1 MPAAGAGAP
10 STSPRVAAIRGFIA
24 AGYTLI
30 PLCSHKDPHQHRGK
44 DCPQKNMGK
53 VPPRYDWANTIPG
66 TYTEKNLPENYGVAL
81 KAGDLVI
88 DVDPRN
94 FKPGDTPLARLIAL
108 IGPISSFVVRTGG
121 GGLHIYLRKSPDIAV
136 VNDIEEYPGLE
147 FKSLGRQVVAPFST
161 HAISGKQYEIV
172 SGTINQIAEAP
183 SALLALIKR
192 TEIPFSDVAGT
203 GEYKNDAATQGR
215 YVAYLQDVA
224 EPSVEGRNGNNNA
237 FKVAAHGRD
246 LGLPPATC
254 WELMLAHWN
263 KRCSPE
269 WEDEELRTIVVNA
282 YRFAAGPLGAQ
293 HPEAVFKD
301 VVVPLAPPAPKK
313 TKEPEV
319 VAWVTD
325 NNGKMK
331 KCFQNLVMHLQF
343 PPAGLVDVFGHNE
356 FTGRYEFTDPAPWHH
371 GRMPSFLGV
380 GDNDLKLLKGHLA
393 IKHGYEADI
402 TNIEEAVTV
411 VAHANKFHPVRDY
424 LGGLV
429 WDGVPR
435 LDMWLTDHLGV
446 EDSAYTRAVA
456 RKTLCAAVMRVYHP
470 GCKFDHVLVFEGLQ
484 GIGKSTVCKI
494 LGGAWAAD
502 FTLDPH
508 NKDSIQLMQ
517 GRWIIEMAEMET
529 SRKADLQALKAF
541 VSRPKDEARLA
552 YGRAVGEFPRQSIFI
567 GSINPG
573 ADGTYLQDDENRRWW
588 PVMCNPLGGQ
598 VDFKALKAARDQLF
612 AEAVV
617 RCRTGKG
624 EPLYMET
631 QALKDAA
638 RDVVG
643 ERHSEHSWTER
654 ISQWLHE
661 LEKNPETRREFL
673 TSRDVYVDAMQGMDK
688 QFDRKAQLNIA
699 NVLYS
704 LGWRQGHKRIDG
716 RFMRGFVRA
725 SKERA
730 ISLAK
735 TPDYAS
741 ILGELA

>member
-1 MPAAGAGAP
+1 MNSAPATGAGAP
-10 STSPRVAAIRGFIA
+10 ITPRVALIRAFLG

-30 PLCSHKDPHQHRGK
+30 PLKGK
-44 DCPQKNMGK
+44 IPSIQNWVD
-53 VPPRYDWANTIPG
+53 TIPG
-66 TYTEKNLPENYGVAL
+66 TYNERNLPGNYGVAL
-81 KAGDLVI
+81 RAGDLVI

-94 FKPGDTPLARLIAL
+94 FAKGDAPLKRLIA
-108 IGPISSFVVRTGG
+108 IVGPLSSFLVRTGG
-121 GGLHIYLRKSPDIAV
+121 GGLHLYLRKSPDISV
-136 VNDIEEYPGLE
+136 VNGLKDFPGIE
-147 FKSLGRQVVAPFST
+147 FKSAGRQVVGPYSI
-161 HAISGKQYEIV
+161 HPDSGKEYVVV
-172 SGTINQIAEAP
+172 SGNPQNITEAP
-183 SALLALIKR
+183 AALLALIKK
-192 TEIPFSDVAGT
+192 TDVPFSDVGGT

-215 YVAYLQDVA
+215 YAAYLQDVA
-224 EPSVEGRNGNNNA
+224 EPSVEGRGGDNNA
-237 FKVAAHGRD
+237 FRVAAHGRD

-254 WELMLAHWN
+254 WELMLEYWN
-263 KRCSPE
+263 KRCQPQ
-269 WEDEELRTIVVNA
+269 WDAEELKTKVVNA

-301 VVVPLAPPAPKK
+301 VVVPPNPKLAAKIK
-313 TKEPEV
+313 KEPEV

-331 KCFQNLVMHLQF
+331 KCFQNLVMHLQY
-343 PPAGLVDVFGHNE
+343 PPAGLVGVFGHNE

-371 GRMPSFLGV
+371 GRMPGYLGV

-411 VAHANKFHPVRDY
+411 IAHANKFHPVRDF
-424 LGGLV
+424 LDGLV
-429 WDGVPR
+429 WDKTPR
-435 LDMWLTDHLGV
+435 LDTWLTDHLGV
-446 EDSAYTRAVA
+446 EDSEYTRACA
-456 RKTLCAAVMRVYHP
+456 RKTLCAAVSRVYRP

-494 LGGAWAAD
+494 LGGPWAAD

-567 GSINPG
+567 ASINPG

-588 PVMCNPLGGQ
+588 PVMCRPRGGQ
-598 VDFKALKAARDQLF
+598 VDFKALKEARDQLF
-612 AEAVV
+612 AEAVM

-631 QALKDAA
+631 QELKDAA

-654 ISQWLHE
+654 IAQWIHE
-661 LEKNPETRREFL
+661 CDKNVETRRDFL
-673 TSRDVYVDAMQGMDK
+673 TSREVYVDAMQGMDK
-688 QFDRKAQLNIA
+688 QFDRKSQLNIA
-699 NVLYS
+699 NVLYT

-716 RFMRGFVRA
+716 RFMRGFTREGRVIKTI
-725 SKERA
+725 SK
-730 ISLAK
+730 SD
-735 TPDYAS
+735 DYKA
-741 ILGELA
+741 ILGDLA